1 MVNVR
6 GAKQGEEVLVSD
18 LAVEIFKPNMKEQF
32 IRLFHQDNIEHIFVG
47 VDDDT
52 IVSAL
57 NYYPSVIQSY
67 DERFSV
73 GSIGAVCTKESHRK
87 LGLSSS
93 LLALA
98 EQKMK
103 EEHIDFCIISGR
115 RGLYQ
120 RFGARDVGAIENYTF
135 KPIVTT
141 DSCDVRSYQG
151 ESKILYD
158 LYQQE
163 HVFYQRTYEE
173 FVDLFN
179 GQTYPDS
186 YQTYPTYIIYDNNTP
201 VSYIIFNLH
210 NDKDI
215 LEVKEMA
222 GSRKHIYDAFP
233 YVLEKHHKDMI
244 DLKVTAHD
252 DLKDYLPHD
261 VKKMSQQA
269 TVKIIDYVS
278 FLNKLNNIMLKKDL
292 PVSFQINDEQI
303 DLIIENQTYPLT
315 HNMLHNL
322 IFSWEHNLT
331 LPSEH
336 DAYIKEVFPLEL
348 PWSHNLNYQ

>member
-6 GAKQGEEVLVSD
+6 VAKPGEEVLVSD

-32 IRLFHQDNIEHIFVG
+32 IRLFHQNNIEHIFVG
-47 VDDDT
+47 VDDDK

-67 DERFSV
+67 DEQFKV

-93 LLALA
+93 LLAMA

-135 KPIVTT
+135 KPIET
-141 DSCDVRSYQG
+141 SEPCDVRPYQG
-151 ESKILYD
+151 ESKILYN
-158 LYQQE
+158 LYQKEQ
-163 HVFYQRTYEE
+163 VFYQRTYEE

-201 VSYIIFNLH
+201 VAYIIFILH
-210 NDKDI
+210 RDKDI

-222 GSRKHIYDAFP
+222 GSRKHIYDALS
-233 YVLEKHHKDMI
+233 YVLEKHHKNMI
-244 DLKVTAHD
+244 DIKITAHD
-252 DLKDYLPHD
+252 DIKNYLLD
-261 VKKMSQQA
+261 EVKKMSQQA
-269 TVKIIDYVS
+269 TLKIIDHVS
-278 FLNKLNNIMLKKDL
+278 FLNKLNHMMLNKDV
-292 PVSFQINDEQI
+292 PVSFQINDEHI
-303 DLIIENQTYPLT
+303 NLIIENQTYPLT
-315 HNMLHNL
+315 HNTLHNL
-322 IFSWEHNLT
+322 IFSWDHNLK
-331 LPSEH
+331 LPSEY

>member
-6 GAKQGEEVLVSD
+6 VAKPGEEVLVSD

-32 IRLFHQDNIEHIFVG
+32 IRLFHQNNIEHIFVG
-47 VDDDT
+47 VDDDK

-67 DERFSV
+67 DEQFKV

-93 LLALA
+93 LLAMA

-135 KPIVTT
+135 KPIET
-141 DSCDVRSYQG
+141 SEPCDVRPYQG
-151 ESKILYD
+151 ESKILYN
-158 LYQQE
+158 LYQKEQ
-163 HVFYQRTYEE
+163 VFYQRTYEE

-201 VSYIIFNLH
+201 VAYIIFILH
-210 NDKDI
+210 RDKDI

-222 GSRKHIYDAFP
+222 GSRKHIYDALS
-233 YVLEKHHKDMI
+233 YVLEKHHKNMI
-244 DLKVTAHD
+244 DIKITAHD
-252 DLKDYLPHD
+252 DIKNYLLD
-261 VKKMSQQA
+261 EVKKMSQQA
-269 TVKIIDYVS
+269 TLKIIDHVS
-278 FLNKLNNIMLKKDL
+278 FLNKLNHMMLNKDV
-292 PVSFQINDEQI
+292 PVSFQINDEHI
-303 DLIIENQTYPLT
+303 NLIIENQTYPLT
-315 HNMLHNL
+315 HNTLHNL
-322 IFSWEHNLT
+322 IFSW
-331 LPSEH
+331 
-336 DAYIKEVFPLEL
+336 
-348 PWSHNLNYQ
+348 